1 MNSAAHIVYVFH
13 LLVIL
18 AGGLVATRAV
28 QKDRALVGLITAM
41 FGVAG
46 MYLLMNAPYLAL
58 MQLMI
63 YAGAVGVL
71 IFFAV
76 MFTRPAQGQEE
87 RGRYLKRPLMA
98 VAAGLLPA
106 ATLAAGAFLFIRQAK
121 AQAPE
126 IPVVQLGAGLLG
138 RYALAFELISVVLF
152 AAMAGGV
159 LLGFERRRR
168 R

>member
-1 MNSAAHIVYVFH
+1 MSGAHLVFALH
-13 LLVIL
+13 FLVIL

-28 QKDRALVGLITAM
+28 QKDRALVGLITVM

-76 MFTRPAQGQEE
+76 MFTRPAQGQED
-87 RGRYLKRPLMA
+87 RGRFLKRPLMA
-98 VAAGLLPA
+98 LAAGIIPSL
-106 ATLAAGAFLFIRQAK
+106 TLGAGAFLFIRQTRDT
-121 AQAPE
+121 APE
-126 IPVVQLGAGLLG
+126 IPVAQLGAGLMG

-168 R
+168 K

>member
-1 MNSAAHIVYVFH
+1 MISGAHLAFGFH
-13 LLVIL
+13 FLVIL

-28 QKDRALVGLITAM
+28 QKDRALVGLIAAM

-76 MFTRPAQGQEE
+76 MFTRPAQGAEE
-87 RGRYLKRPLMA
+87 GGKYRRRPFMA
-98 VAAGLLPA
+98 VAAGVLPA
-106 ATLAAGAFLFIRQAK
+106 LTLAAGAFHFIRQAR
-121 AQAPE
+121 AEAPE
-126 IPVVQLGAGLLG
+126 LPVVELGAGLMG
-138 RYALAFELISVVLF
+138 RYALAFELISAVLF

-168 R
+168 K

>member
-98 VAAGLLPA
+98 VAAGVLPA

-121 AQAPE
+121 GQAPE
-126 IPVVQLGAGLLG
+126 IPVVQLGAGLLS

-152 AAMAGGV
+152 AAMAGGI

>member
-1 MNSAAHIVYVFH
+1 MQKAAYAVFVLH
-13 LLVIL
+13 FLVIL

-28 QKDRALVGLITAM
+28 RKDRALVGLITAM

-46 MYLLMNAPYLAL
+46 MYLLMNAPYLAI

-76 MFTRPAQGQEE
+76 MFTRPDAAELE
-87 RGRYLKRPLMA
+87 KSRFRKRPLLA
-98 VAAGLLPA
+98 VAAGIVPPL
-106 ATLAAGAFLFIRQAK
+106 TLGLGAFLFIRQAK
-121 AQAPE
+121 ATGPE
-126 IPVVQLGAGLLG
+126 IPALDLGAGLLT